1 MYFVCSKPLQRTLF
15 YAHII
20 FLDALCYCIRTSNF
34 KHVQLHADDW
44 KPWLSVLISFLAV
57 ALDVGEEIPH
67 LGFKCQLLVHGGG
80 ACVWLVANVA
90 HSW

>member
-1 MYFVCSKPLQRTLF
+1 M
-15 YAHII
+15 
-20 FLDALCYCIRTSNF
+20 
-34 KHVQLHADDW
+34 
-44 KPWLSVLISFLAV
+44 LISFLAV